1 MELFTPDFGLVFW
14 MFVAFIIL
22 FFVLAKWGW
31 PVIIKMMDKRAATID
46 KGVEDARQAMEVLDN
61 ASAEAEK
68 YMQQAH
74 AKQQEMLRE
83 AQKMKTEIIEQARQE
98 AAAAAQREMDAA
110 KTSIQ
115 QAQKEAELQLRDSVS
130 KFSIEIAEKMM
141 REQLKSDNAQTA
153 LVNRLLDEI
162 DNN

>member
-1 MELFTPDFGLVFW
+1 MELFTPEFGLVFW

-46 KGVEDARQAMEVLDN
+46 KGVEDARQAKEVLDN

-141 REQLKSDNAQTA
+141 REQLKSDKAQTA

>member
-46 KGVEDARQAMEVLDN
+46 KGVEDARQAKEVLDN

>member
-46 KGVEDARQAMEVLDN
+46 KGVEDARQAKEVLDN

-141 REQLKSDNAQTA
+141 REQLKSDKAQTA